1 MFFDV
6 ELGMKISVVG
16 LGKLGSPIVAVLA
29 AKGHEVIGID
39 TNPAFVEKINNHI
52 APVEEPHLQELLTE
66 HKARISAT
74 MDWTKAILE
83 TDLTSIIVPTPSAPD
98 GTFRN
103 DYILSVIDEIGRVLA
118 TKKGYHLVTVNSTT
132 MPGSVGGVIKERL
145 ERASGRKVGPDLGLC
160 YNPEFIALGD
170 VIQGLLH
177 PDFILIGE
185 SDPKA
190 GDFLEGMCRQV
201 CGADANIAR
210 MNFVNAE
217 LTKISVNTYVT
228 MKISFANMLGEICD
242 QLEGSDVQVVTD
254 TIGRDTR
261 IGKKYLKPAIGYGGP
276 CFPRDTIAFGRMA
289 HLVGA
294 RADLALSTDL
304 INRRQITRLTEITK
318 GLVSGGSTVAILG
331 LSYKPN
337 TPVIEES
344 QGVML
349 AKALLDSGF
358 QVVVHDPLAAA
369 PAQAVLGRAV
379 TFASSAREALA
390 QADATVIITPWPE
403 YGQIAPDWIAGGKLK
418 FIIDCWRQLKP
429 ASFKGACKIVHL
441 GNQDTLAAA
450 IRRVAAE

>member
-1 MFFDV
+1 
-6 ELGMKISVVG
+6 MKVSVVG

-29 AKGHEVIGID
+29 AKGYEVIGID

-52 APVEEPHLQELLTE
+52 APVEEPGLQELLTQ
-66 HKARISAT
+66 HKTRISAT
-74 MDWTKAILE
+74 MDWSKLVLE

-98 GTFRN
+98 GAFRN
-103 DYILSVIDEIGRVLA
+103 DYILSVMDEIGRVLA

-132 MPGSVGGVIKERL
+132 MPGAVGGPIRERL

-185 SDPKA
+185 SEKKA
-190 GDFLEGMCRQV
+190 GDILEEMYRQI
-201 CGADANIAR
+201 CGKDTNIAR

-217 LTKISVNTYVT
+217 LTKISINTYVT

-242 QLEGSDVQVVTD
+242 RLEGSDVQVVAD
-254 TIGRDTR
+254 AIGRDSR
-261 IGKKYLKPAIGYGGP
+261 ISKKYLKPATGYGGP

-289 HLVGA
+289 HLVGVK
-294 RADLALSTDL
+294 ADLALSTDL
-304 INRRQITRLTEITK
+304 INRRQITRLTEIIHS
-318 GLVSGGSTVAILG
+318 LVSGGSTVAILG

-349 AKALLDSGF
+349 AKALLDSRLK
-358 QVVVHDPLAAA
+358 VVVHDPMAAT
-369 PAQAVLGRAV
+369 PVQAVLGKSV
-379 TFASSAREALA
+379 MFARSVREALA
-390 QADATVIITPWPE
+390 QADAAIIITPWAD
-403 YGQIAPDWIAGGKLK
+403 YADIAPEWINGSNLK
-418 FIIDCWRQLKP
+418 CIVDCWRQLKP
-429 ASFKGACKIVHL
+429 ETFENACKIVHL
-441 GNQDTLAAA
+441 GDQGTLAGAS
-450 IRRVAAE
+450 RREAAE